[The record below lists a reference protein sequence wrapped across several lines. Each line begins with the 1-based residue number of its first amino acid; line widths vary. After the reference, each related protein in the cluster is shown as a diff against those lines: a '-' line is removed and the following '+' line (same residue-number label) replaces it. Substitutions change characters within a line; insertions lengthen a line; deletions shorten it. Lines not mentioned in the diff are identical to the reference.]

1 MALTGLINMKP
12 FLLINL
18 CCFISLMCLNAQDSQ
33 SNEERK
39 KIHYLIDQYAEAR
52 LNKDAELL
60 KSILTSDVDQLVSTG
75 EWRRGFDSS
84 LEGMMRSSSSNP
96 GSRTLTVEYLKFLSE
111 ESAMVDCRY
120 QIKNSD
126 GSLRKMWSSFAVVY
140 VQDRWKISSIRN
152 MLPRK

>member
-1 MALTGLINMKP
+1 
-12 FLLINL
+12 
-18 CCFISLMCLNAQDSQ
+18 MCLNAQDSQ
-33 SNEERK
+33 SNEKRN

-60 KSILTSDVDQLVSTG
+60 KNILTSDIDQLVSTG

-96 GSRTLTVEYLKFLSE
+96 GSRTLTVEYVKFLNK
-111 ESAMVDCRY
+111 ESAIVDCRY
-120 QIKNSD
+120 EIKNSD

-140 VQDRWKISSIRN
+140 VQDRWKIASIRN